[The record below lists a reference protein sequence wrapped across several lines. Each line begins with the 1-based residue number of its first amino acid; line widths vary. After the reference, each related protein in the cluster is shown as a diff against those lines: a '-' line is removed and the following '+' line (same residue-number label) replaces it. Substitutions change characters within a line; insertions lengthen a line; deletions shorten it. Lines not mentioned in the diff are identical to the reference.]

1 MRCIIKDIGPM
12 KTNLLPLVNGVY
24 FTAGIAD
31 EEHRLF
37 GLFTEDKTSFLEIW
51 GRTSP

>member
-1 MRCIIKDIGPM
+1 MFTLGSARVDTWDLITLTD
-12 KTNLLPLVNGVY
+12 GVY
-24 FTAGIAD
+24 FTGRIAD